1 MGRFLAGK
9 SQSCARPQA
18 CHIKATLNPKLHP
31 LKSPVPYAPKHS
43 ALVEVWMLSHRS
55 DTRLPGSGHPHVLP
69 ESHGASSPLLLTHGR
84 AAKPPPGQQTQ
95 TGLLLPQLPP
105 SQQSDQN
112 PHSPA
117 ITGSVP
123 LSRRSPA

>member
-69 ESHGASSPLLLTHGR
+69 ESHSFFPPSPHPQQSSEASARPADTDR
-84 AAKPPPGQQTQ
+84 AASPPA
-95 TGLLLPQLPP
+95 PP
-105 SQQSDQN
+105 V
-112 PHSPA
+112 PA
-117 ITGSVP
+117 K
-123 LSRRSPA
+123 